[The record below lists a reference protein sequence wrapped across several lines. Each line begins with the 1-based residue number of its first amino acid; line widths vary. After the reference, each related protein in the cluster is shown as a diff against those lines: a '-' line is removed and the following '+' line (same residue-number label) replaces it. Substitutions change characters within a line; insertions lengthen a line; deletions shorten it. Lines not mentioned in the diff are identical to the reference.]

1 MRKVLLIGASA
12 MVLLSSCV
20 SKKKFTALQEQH
32 QETEAKLGAAR
43 MELAKF
49 MDDAKKANKEVE
61 YLKSVNYQLLN
72 SVGELSTLSKKE
84 AENLSKSLES
94 LREKDMQIR
103 SIQDAKNRQDSVTL
117 ALVTSLK
124 GVLGNL
130 NDEDISINVEKGV
143 VYVSISDRLLFRSGS
158 YEVSK
163 EAEAVLGKVAKVANN
178 RPDFEVLVEGHTDN
192 KAISTAVLS
201 DNWDLS
207 VKRATSVVRVLEKF
221 DVKPERMIASGR
233 GEYVPVATNDSA
245 QGRAANRRTKIILL
259 PKLDEF
265 YGLIEE
271 GMKKL

>member
-1 MRKVLLIGASA
+1 
-12 MVLLSSCV
+12 
-20 SKKKFTALQEQH
+20 
-32 QETEAKLGAAR
+32 
-43 MELAKF
+43 
-49 MDDAKKANKEVE
+49 
-61 YLKSVNYQLLN
+61 
-72 SVGELSTLSKKE
+72 
-84 AENLSKSLES
+84 
-94 LREKDMQIR
+94 
-103 SIQDAKNRQDSVTL
+103 
-117 ALVTSLK
+117 VTSLK

-158 YEVSK
+158 YEVSN

-192 KAISTAVLS
+192 KSISTPVLQ

-221 DVKPERMIASGR
+221 NVNPERMIASGR
-233 GEYVPVATNDSA
+233 GEYVPVDSNDSA
-245 QGRAANRRTKIILL
+245 KGRAANRRTKIILL